1 MSISI
6 SKYFYASP
14 LICATLL
21 LAACGGG
28 GGSTTPPPV
37 TPPPV
42 TPPPTNTGPTWT
54 NGVFAAEGDFKNRC
68 AIPRT
73 GTNPATG
80 NAYPDIAGST
90 LYENHWL
97 RSWSNNTYL
106 WYSEITDIDP
116 EQYTNRIAYFDILKT
131 TAVTSSGTPKDQF
144 HFNVPTD
151 EYQQSVSSGTSA
163 GYGARFAL
171 ISSTV
176 PREVR
181 VAFTEPNSPAT
192 SAPANLLR
200 GSEILEIDG
209 VDVVNGGTQA
219 NVDVLNAGLF
229 PSALNESH
237 SFTVRDVGSA
247 TTRTFSMTSAT
258 VTTQPVK
265 TVKTIATANGP
276 VGYIAFN
283 TFGTASAEEQ
293 LFDAVSL
300 LAADSVTE
308 LVLDLRYNGGGFLSI
323 AGELGYMIAGATQSN
338 GKTFDAIT
346 FNDKHPTTD
355 PVTGAALS
363 PTPFHSTTQ
372 GFSLAS
378 GQALPALNLSRV
390 YILSTSSTCSASE
403 AVINGLRG
411 IDVDVVLIGSTT
423 CGKPYGFY
431 ATDNC
436 GETYFSIQ
444 FKGANNK
451 GFGEYSDGF
460 TPINT
465 PSATGELVA
474 GCAVVDDYL
483 KPLGDATEN
492 MLSAALGHMQGGAC
506 PAPAVSQRAER
517 APSVKGAD
525 ATALMQSPRLRRKTM
540 LEQNTI
546 LTAPET
552 KN

>member
-6 SKYFYASP
+6 SKYLYASP

-28 GGSTTPPPV
+28 GGSSTPTV
-37 TPPPV
+37 TPPPPP
-42 TPPPTNTGPTWT
+42 PPPTNTGPTWT

-68 AIPRT
+68 AVPRT

-80 NAYPDIAGST
+80 NAYPDIAGSI

-106 WYSEITDIDP
+106 WYSEITDLDP
-116 EQYTNRIAYFDILKT
+116 EPYTDPLAYFDILKT
-131 TAVTSSGTPKDQF
+131 TAVTGSGTPKDQF
-144 HFNVPTD
+144 HFNIPTD
-151 EYQQSVSSGTSA
+151 EYQQTVSSGTSA
-163 GYGARFAL
+163 GYGAEFAL
-171 ISSTV
+171 ISTSV
-176 PREVR
+176 PREIR

-200 GSEILEIDG
+200 GSEILAIDG
-209 VDVVNGGTQA
+209 VDAVNGGTQA
-219 NVDVLNAGLF
+219 DVDVLNAGLF
-229 PSALNESH
+229 PSGLNESH

-247 TTRTFSMTSAT
+247 TTRTFSMTST
-258 VTTQPVK
+258 TITTQPVQ
-265 TVKTIATANGP
+265 TIKTISTANGP
-276 VGYIAFN
+276 VGYMMFS

-293 LFDAVSL
+293 LFNAVSL
-300 LAADSVTE
+300 LAADNITE
-308 LVLDLRYNGGGFLSI
+308 LVLDLRYNGGGFLDI
-323 AGELGYMIAGATQSN
+323 AGELGYMIAGTAQST

-346 FNDKHPTTD
+346 FNDKHTTTN

-378 GQALPALNLSRV
+378 GQTLPALNLSRV
-390 YILSTSSTCSASE
+390 YILSTSNTCSASE

-444 FKGANNK
+444 FKGANDK

-460 TPINT
+460 TPMNT

-474 GCAVVDDYL
+474 GCAVADDFS
-483 KPLGDATEN
+483 KPLGDETEG
-492 MLSAALGHMQGGAC
+492 MLSAALGHMPGGAC
-506 PAPAVSQRAER
+506 PAPTTSQRAEQ
-517 APSVKGAD
+517 APNVKGAD
-525 ATALMQSPRLRRKTM
+525 ATALMQSPRLRRRTQM
-540 LEQNTI
+540 QQNTI